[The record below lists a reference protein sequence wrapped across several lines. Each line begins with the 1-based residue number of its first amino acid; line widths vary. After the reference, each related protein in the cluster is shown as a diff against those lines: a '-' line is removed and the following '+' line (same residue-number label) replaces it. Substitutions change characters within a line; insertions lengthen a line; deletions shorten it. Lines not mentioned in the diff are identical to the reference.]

1 MNWQRLAAIAS
12 VLSTLAVAGWWF
24 VSNVVFAEDFN
35 RFQQHEEIRWLMY
48 DEDRLWR
55 EYQELKQM
63 QQTPMVRK
71 RISDIELRLQRTR
84 DEIRTLRNYQ

>member
-1 MNWQRLAAIAS
+1 MNWQRLAAITS
-12 VLSTLAVAGWWF
+12 VLSIMAGAGWWF

-35 RFQQHEEIRWLMY
+35 RFQQQEEIRWLMY

-71 RISDIELRLQRTR
+71 RIADIELRLQRTR
-84 DEIRTLRNYQ
+84 DEIRALRR